1 MGGGYVA
8 VEIAGF
14 LNGMG
19 FNVSMMTR
27 GEYLRAFDRDMVREV
42 LGDLRRRQVNI
53 VETSLPEKIEKRED
67 GKLAVTIRN
76 QQTQ

>member
-1 MGGGYVA
+1 MA

-53 VETSLPEKIEKRED
+53 VGTSLPEKIEKRED